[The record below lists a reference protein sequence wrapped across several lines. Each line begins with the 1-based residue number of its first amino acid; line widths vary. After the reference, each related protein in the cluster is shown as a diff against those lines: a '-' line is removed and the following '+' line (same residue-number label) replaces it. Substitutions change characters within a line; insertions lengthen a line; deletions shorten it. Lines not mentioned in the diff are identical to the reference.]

1 MAVERRAVSVVVPSH
16 RQPGACAAILGAVP
30 RRGDRGVTI
39 ADIIRE
45 AEELLQTA
53 KFGLQDMVKPERAR
67 SGLRNAVVFARST
80 TWALQNLRGKVP
92 DFDQWYSLKQEAMK
106 ADPIMRYFHNLRSQ
120 IEKQAST
127 PTAVRGRLERFSSDD
142 DMKRFYPA
150 PPNATG
156 FFIGDSSGGSGWQ
169 LVKSDGS
176 IEKYYIDL
184 PSNVGQFQM
193 TLPGAPGG
201 KTLSAQDL
209 VAAYLEKIEQIVRE
223 ARQKFLP
230 SR

>member
-1 MAVERRAVSVVVPSH
+1 MAVERRAGSVVVPSH
-16 RQPGACAAILGAVP
+16 RQPGACAAILGAVT

-53 KFGLQDMVKPERAR
+53 KLGLQDMVKPERAR
-67 SGLRNAVVFARST
+67 SGLRNAVVFGRIT

-92 DFDQWYSLKQEAMK
+92 DFDQWYSLKQEAMR
-106 ADPIMRYFHNLRSQ
+106 ADPLMRYFHNLRTQ

-127 PTAVRGRLERFSSDD
+127 PTGVSGRLERFSDG

-150 PPNATG
+150 PPNASG
-156 FFIGDSSGGSGWQ
+156 FFIGDSSGGSGWEV
-169 LVKSDGS
+169 VKSDGS

-184 PSNVGQFQM
+184 PSNVGEFQM

-201 KTLSAQDL
+201 KTLSAQNL
-209 VAAYLEKIEQIVRE
+209 VAAYLEKIEHMVRE
-223 ARQKFLP
+223 
-230 SR
+230 

>member
-1 MAVERRAVSVVVPSH
+1 MSNR
-16 RQPGACAAILGAVP
+16 
-30 RRGDRGVTI
+30 TI

-53 KFGLQDMVKPERAR
+53 KFGLQDIVKPERAR
-67 SGLRNAVVFARST
+67 SGLRNAVVFGRSV
-80 TWALQNLRGKVP
+80 TWALQNLRGKAP

-106 ADPIMRYFHNLRSQ
+106 ADPLMDYFRDLRTQ

-127 PTAVRGRLERFSSDD
+127 PTGFRGRIKQFSSDD
-142 DMKRFYPA
+142 IKRFYPA
-150 PPNATG
+150 PPNAAG
-156 FFIGDSSGGSGWQ
+156 FFIGNSSGGSGWE
-169 LVKSDGS
+169 VFKSDGS

-184 PSNVGQFQM
+184 PPDIGQLQM
-193 TLPGAPGG
+193 TLPGAPDGR
-201 KTLSAQDL
+201 TLSAQDL

>member
-1 MAVERRAVSVVVPSH
+1 MSNR
-16 RQPGACAAILGAVP
+16 
-30 RRGDRGVTI
+30 TI
-39 ADIIRE
+39 AEIIRE

-67 SGLRNAVVFARST
+67 SGLRNAVVFGRAAT
-80 TWALQNLRGKVP
+80 FALQNLRGKIP
-92 DFDQWYSLKQEAMK
+92 DFNQWYSPKQEAMK
-106 ADPIMRYFHNLRSQ
+106 ADPLMDYFHNLRTQ

-127 PTAVRGRLERFSSDD
+127 PTTSRGRIEKFSFG
-142 DMKRFYPA
+142 DMKRFPA
-150 PPNATG
+150 PPNAKG
-156 FFIGDSSGGSGWQ
+156 FFIGDSSGGSGWEV
-169 LVKSDGS
+169 LKSDGS

-184 PSNVGQFQM
+184 PSDIGQLQM

-201 KTLSAQDL
+201 NTLSAQDL
-209 VAAYLEKIEQIVRE
+209 VAAYLEKIERIVRE